1 MAQLERFAIQVN
13 TVSLVLHLWQ
23 VALLDLMNHDLE
35 IQIQTVRPAQLDISV
50 LLVQLNHSHVLY
62 QIIALLA
69 QVQLLFAQM
78 VPIMM

>member
-1 MAQLERFAIQVN
+1 MAQQERSAIQVN
-13 TVSLVLHLWQ
+13 TVSLVLHQWQ

-69 QVQLLFAQM
+69 QV
-78 VPIMM
+78 